1 MGSTVC
7 VRCGA
12 TLIPHSYC
20 DICHDILC
28 FTCSS
33 CTMNTVERI
42 HTYCSNASS
51 RNNDYNV
58 YLQDIQKL
66 MEEPKSSQ
74 LGINNDYVSTHFF
87 IQNQFNDNIK
97 DSSIKLS
104 TSYWFNIFESI
115 KIVNRFWSRIFGIYE
130 MNTFHT

>member
-1 MGSTVC
+1 
-7 VRCGA
+7 
-12 TLIPHSYC
+12 
-20 DICHDILC
+20 
-28 FTCSS
+28 
-33 CTMNTVERI
+33 MNTVERI
-42 HTYCSNASS
+42 HTYCSNTSS
-51 RNNDYNV
+51 LNNDYNA

-74 LGINNDYVSTHFF
+74 LGINNDYVSTHYY

-115 KIVNRFWSRIFGIYE
+115 K
-130 MNTFHT
+130 